1 MNWLIKLRDK
11 YLKSYSYLVAIF
23 FTLVFITILLMN
35 PLSTYE
41 SVLYDLW
48 IRWDFM
54 SRNDKSIVIVP
65 LDEKSDE
72 FLGENYPYTYAS
84 HARFINKLIQDK
96 PAVIGYLVNLS
107 EVENETQAMF
117 QNQFKTSIQNYIK
130 DGGSFRLGTMA
141 SDGVNEELPEEN
153 LQDLGFSFSTFYPD
167 KVEFSKD
174 DVARRAILNINGED
188 SFQLWIANAFRK
200 FLGSKKVEAS
210 EVKGAYYKREPDAT
224 LMLFRYYSNP
234 IEVQGN
240 SSTKIPKI
248 KFHQVLNGNFPP
260 GYFKNKIVLVG
271 PDNPAQ
277 ESILTPFDRENSNA
291 TRINVHANIIR
302 AIVNNN
308 GITQVP
314 DIVTDIIAIIIAI
327 TLSYW
332 MTRLAPLKGLVM
344 IIVVSLI
351 VFILGFTTFTF
362 LGIWFKLIHI
372 IASIFIIYYI
382 WFPFKAIGEY
392 QRRYAI
398 QEEAKVLKQVDHLK
412 QNFISLMSHD
422 LKTPVAKIAG
432 IADLLIN
439 HYPNSPEQ
447 LKQLKSI
454 VESTHDLN
462 KFITSILDLT
472 KIESQNL
479 TLRKS
484 SKDINT
490 IIEAIVQK
498 LKFEAGNSEVSLIT
512 ELAPLYPISIDV
524 ELMNR
529 VISNLVENA
538 IKYSGKGSKVN
549 IKTYDDEKWVWV
561 EIKDNGIGISE
572 QDLAHVFDKFYR
584 VKNDSTYKIKGTGL
598 GLYLVK
604 YFIELHQG
612 EITCTSKLGQGT
624 TFTIKLKNA

>member
-1 MNWLIKLRDK
+1 MNWFLKIREK
-11 YLKSYSYLVAIF
+11 YLKNYSYLVAIF
-23 FTLVFITILLMN
+23 FTVVFITILLMN

-41 SVLYDLW
+41 GVLYDLW
-48 IRWDFM
+48 IRWDLM
-54 SRNDKSIVIVP
+54 SSNDKSIVVVP

-96 PAVIGYLVNLS
+96 PAAIGYLVNLS
-107 EVENETQAMF
+107 EAENDIQLKF
-117 QNQFKTSIQNYIK
+117 QGLFKSSIQEYIK
-130 DGGSFRLGTMA
+130 TGGAFRFGTSGDNNFGEA
-141 SDGVNEELPEEN
+141 LPQEN
-153 LQDLGFSFSTFYPD
+153 LLDLGFSFGMFFPD
-167 KVEFSKD
+167 RGQFAEDGVT
-174 DVARRAILNINGED
+174 RRAILNIDAED
-188 SFQLWIANAFRK
+188 SFHLWVANSFRK
-200 FLGSKKVEAS
+200 FQGLQKLNASDIKGS
-210 EVKGAYYKREPDAT
+210 YYKREQNAT
-224 LMLFRYYSNP
+224 QFLFRYYANP
-234 IEVQGN
+234 TESQENASKI
-240 SSTKIPKI
+240 SSI
-248 KFHQVLNGNFPP
+248 KFHQVLNGNFPQ
-260 GYFKNKIVLVG
+260 GYFRNKIVLVG
-271 PDNPAQ
+271 QKNPAT
-277 ESILTPFDRENSNA
+277 ESTQSPFDRENTTAPNL
-291 TRINVHANIIR
+291 NVHANIIH
-302 AIVNNN
+302 AIVGNE
-308 GITQVP
+308 GISQVP
-314 DIVTDIIAIIIAI
+314 DIVTDILAILIAI
-327 TLSYW
+327 TLSYL
-332 MTRLAPLKGLVM
+332 MTKLEPLKGLVM
-344 IIVVSLI
+344 IVLVSLA
-351 VFILGFTTFTF
+351 VFILGFSAFTF
-362 LGIWFKLIHI
+362 FGIWFKLIHI

-447 LKQLKSI
+447 SKQLKSI
-454 VESTHDLN
+454 VESTQDLN

-490 IIEAIVQK
+490 IIESVSQK
-498 LKFEAGNSEVSLIT
+498 LKYEAGNNEISIKT
-512 ELAPLYPISIDV
+512 ELAPLYPISIDA

-538 IKYSGKGSKVN
+538 IKYSGKGAEVL